1 MASKSVRESLAK
13 DLLKGLSA
21 KENRE
26 TRKALQ
32 STRPHVLFLENLDFI
47 NDTIVEL
54 KTRGHLPQSVNEVR
68 ITQRKNKSSKKYS
81 KTLSR

>member
-54 KTRGHLPQSVNEVR
+54 KTR
-68 ITQRKNKSSKKYS
+68 
-81 KTLSR
+81 